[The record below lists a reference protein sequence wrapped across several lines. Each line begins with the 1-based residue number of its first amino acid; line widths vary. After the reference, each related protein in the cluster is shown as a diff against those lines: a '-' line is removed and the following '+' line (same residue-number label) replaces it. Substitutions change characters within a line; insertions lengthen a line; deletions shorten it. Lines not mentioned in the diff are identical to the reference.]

1 MLQTDEFDNPILE
14 AEPPAQVNIAPIQIE
29 GGPIVFDWDRLRR
42 AYVEKD
48 ISLKVFVK
56 YALEMEY
63 GRSASFI
70 DLDPEEFA
78 ESISGE
84 AQTAYGEKKIV
95 QIYPAD
101 VSKAIAEL
109 DKKRQVESTVKIQLT
124 LHF

>member
-1 MLQTDEFDNPILE
+1 MLLTDEFDNPILE
-14 AEPPAQVNIAPIQIE
+14 AEPPAQVNIAPIRVE

-48 ISLKVFVK
+48 FSLKVYVK

-70 DLDPEEFA
+70 DFNPEEFA
-78 ESISGE
+78 DNISGE
-84 AQTAYGEKKIV
+84 AETSYGEKKLISV
-95 QIYPAD
+95 HPSD
-101 VSKAIAEL
+101 VLKAIAEL
-109 DKKRQVESTVKIQLT
+109 AKKQQVETSVQLQLT